1 VGGGSGESWRGFDG
15 VAEMHGTVGSGQRRG
30 GENGGERVGGCG
42 IGSGHRVRGA
52 GGQLMGI
59 EIGDRDG
66 RGRDDWQFGNRSVKG
81 DGLQV
86 VQGVKER
93 LKSLFS
99 RLVVLLPLKVA
110 SVFSFLGEDPPSSP
124 LRTRSDRDDVRRSP
138 AGSSTPRRSGRGD
151 LKSHSLG
158 GGRGGDGDVVGG

>member
-1 VGGGSGESWRGFDG
+1 
-15 VAEMHGTVGSGQRRG
+15 
-30 GENGGERVGGCG
+30 
-42 IGSGHRVRGA
+42 
-52 GGQLMGI
+52 MGI

-110 SVFSFLGEDPPSSP
+110 SVFSFLLHLLLILRPLFLLHASWDFGEDPPSSP